1 MKSKN
6 ISQIYSNEINV
17 FDEEFSC
24 NGLVGKVISKD
35 KDVINIF
42 LITSEKQLI
51 CVEVV
56 DRGFI
61 QQEDFPIAGKI
72 AYFDNLI
79 FTGCIHVNHND
90 LSISSFDVPTLVLE

>member
-42 LITSEKQLI
+42 LITSE
-51 CVEVV
+51 
-56 DRGFI
+56 
-61 QQEDFPIAGKI
+61 
-72 AYFDNLI
+72 
-79 FTGCIHVNHND
+79 
-90 LSISSFDVPTLVLE
+90 